1 MLFLTFL
8 CKTVQFYSVIL
19 AWISSD
25 QNFKCENTLKSRFFR
40 IWMHRFPKLLDWIS
54 PNQILITRDK
64 IDFIFRLHPVFFQ
77 ILAWTNSSQI
87 CDQSVWYYVIS
98 FRADIFTLACHPMLF
113 LTFLCKIVQ
122 FHAGILAWIY
132 SGQNLSV
139 KMHLKSRFFRIWM
152 HRFHKLLDWI
162 SPNQILITYDN
173 TDFIIRFHPVFFQ
186 ILAWTNSSQIC
197 DKSVWYY
204 VISFRADQFN

>member
-1 MLFLTFL
+1 MDFFTPACRSVLILTFL
-8 CKTVQFYSVIL
+8 CKIVQFYSVIL

-25 QNFKCENTLKSRFFR
+25 QNFKCENALWVS
-40 IWMHRFPKLLDWIS
+40 
-54 PNQILITRDK
+54 
-64 IDFIFRLHPVFFQ
+64 
-77 ILAWTNSSQI
+77 
-87 CDQSVWYYVIS
+87 
-98 FRADIFTLACHPMLF
+98 
-113 LTFLCKIVQ
+113 
-122 FHAGILAWIY
+122 
-132 SGQNLSV
+132 
-139 KMHLKSRFFRIWM
+139 FFRIWM